1 MKSFI
6 SRLNRPRL
14 GGVAI
19 GIEPATVNRR
29 PEERLAGAHPEDP
42 SDCGI
47 LFKFYRKRKGIGSD
61 LKMGNE
67 VMSIESVIHQSLD
80 YACTSGWD
88 SLKQTEFAA
97 RVAQQVRPDWSD
109 LEARSAVDWVRSRAT
124 DELRAF

>member
-1 MKSFI
+1 MTHKEI
-6 SRLNRPRL
+6 SL
-14 GGVAI
+14 
-19 GIEPATVNRR
+19 
-29 PEERLAGAHPEDP
+29 
-42 SDCGI
+42 
-47 LFKFYRKRKGIGSD
+47 
-61 LKMGNE
+61 
-67 VMSIESVIHQSLD
+67 ESVICQSLD